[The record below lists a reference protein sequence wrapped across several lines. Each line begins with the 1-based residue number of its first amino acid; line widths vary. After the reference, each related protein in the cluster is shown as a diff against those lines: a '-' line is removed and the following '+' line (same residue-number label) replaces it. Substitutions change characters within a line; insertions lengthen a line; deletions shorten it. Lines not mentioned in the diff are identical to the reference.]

1 MVYILSA
8 FFGEV
13 KEIIDSYELKKI
25 EGAKFVVFEGEEL
38 TLVISGQDLV
48 NAAAAVGF
56 LGGYYG
62 FAPEDIIINFGICG
76 ADSSSNEAKKIEHGD
91 VIIVNKIIERETKKT
106 FYPDMLFEN
115 DFCECCLVSAMAPM
129 TKQTF
134 ALGKEQGK
142 NVVNDDNGP
151 IIYDM
156 EAAAIYQAASNFVG
170 PHQMAF
176 VKVVSDFGEK
186 IGLQD
191 VRNVVSAS
199 FNQVKSFIDRCISI
213 SKDNDMSQLKLIN
226 EKTDQVIEKL
236 SVDMKCSKTMT
247 DLLRQLI
254 KYQVMEKTNYEEVI
268 DDMYKEGWLPC
279 KSKKEG
285 KVCLENLKQRLL

>member
-8 FFGEV
+8 FIGEV

-25 EGAKFVVFEGEEL
+25 EGAKFDVFEGEVL
-38 TLVISGQDLV
+38 TLVISGQGLV
-48 NAAAAVGF
+48 KAAAAVGF
-56 LGGYYG
+56 LGGYYELTPG
-62 FAPEDIIINFGICG
+62 DIIINFGICG
-76 ADSSSNEAKKIEHGD
+76 ADSSSDEAIKIERGD
-91 VIIVNKIIERETKKT
+91 VILVNKIIERETKKS
-106 FYPDMLFEN
+106 FYPDMLIKKDVFEG
-115 DFCECCLVSAMAPM
+115 CLVSAMTPV
-129 TKQTF
+129 TKQDLMK
-134 ALGKEQGK
+134 ADGKHNSNTQMF
-142 NVVNDDNGP
+142 
-151 IIYDM
+151 YDM

-186 IGLQD
+186 IGPQD
-191 VRNVVSAS
+191 VRNVVAAA
-199 FNQVKSFIDRCISI
+199 FCRVKSFIDRCISI
-213 SKDNDMSQLKLIN
+213 SKENDSSDLMVIN
-226 EKTDQVIEKL
+226 EKTEEVVEKL